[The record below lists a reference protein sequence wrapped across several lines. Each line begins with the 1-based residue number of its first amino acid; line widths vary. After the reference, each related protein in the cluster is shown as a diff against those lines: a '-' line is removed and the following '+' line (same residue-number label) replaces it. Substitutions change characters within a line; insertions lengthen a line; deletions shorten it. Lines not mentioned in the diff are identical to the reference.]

1 MTETLPPCPDC
12 TYADVQEV
20 WQAEPVEV
28 LSIPC
33 AKHDRFRDAATGRYT
48 TEADARERPGQTIR
62 EDDTRVRELTQRVH
76 ELETELR
83 EAEDDAHRYWQRI
96 QWMQGQEYPH
106 TLHDYRE
113 TDPENCPG
121 CWTGVACPECGLRPV
136 RLDGEGGPR

>member
-1 MTETLPPCPDC
+1 MN
-12 TYADVQEV
+12 
-20 WQAEPVEV
+20 
-28 LSIPC
+28 
-33 AKHDRFRDAATGRYT
+33 HRDSLTGRYT
-48 TEADARERPGQTIR
+48 TEADAHERPGQTIR